1 MPRPRRFVA
10 GSVLA
15 LLAICLLVAC
25 RPWGRGRDA
34 AGCIVGE
41 NLVGGIAEPAALERV
56 IPVRKK
62 AWEAALGGERAA
74 RPSVLARLVGWPAP
88 APRVDGRALPADDSA
103 FAWQVARDTW
113 RGLEGLTDRENR
125 LPIDHVHLEPLDP
138 DVPAVGDYT
147 SVATVGLV
155 MTALVGATELG
166 LVGRA
171 EAVARLTALFDTLE
185 RLETHAGLF
194 FNYYDTTSLER
205 TSNLLSFVDTAWL
218 TAGLLVVR
226 QTFPE
231 LAPRATALVD
241 RGDWR
246 LFYDPAAGL
255 MYHGWWVKPGGPSRY
270 HYGVLY
276 AESRLGSL
284 IAIGK
289 GDAPEAHWFR
299 MARTFPEACDWQ
311 TQAPRHRHEKTVRG
325 HTFFGGYYE
334 WRDVDYVPSWGG
346 SMFEALMPALFLDE
360 ALHAPQSLG
369 ANARAHVAVQRRYA
383 TGDLGYP
390 AWGLSPSLRP
400 ASDGYGEYGV
410 RALGMIGYPIGALA
424 PYASALALVVE
435 PAAALANL
443 RTLAKRWDAWGDWGF
458 YDAVDPSSGAV
469 ARSYLTLDQAMT
481 FIALANHLCGG
492 CLQQR
497 FAADPIVARALPI
510 IGAERFFD

>member
-1 MPRPRRFVA
+1 MPRPRRFGA
-10 GSVLA
+10 DFGLA
-15 LLAICLLVAC
+15 LVAVSLLAAC
-25 RPWGRGRDA
+25 PLGRGRD
-34 AGCIVGE
+34 GTVCPIGE
-41 NLVGGIAEPAALERV
+41 DLVGGVAEPAALEPV

-74 RPSVLARLVGWPAP
+74 RPAVRARLVGWPAP
-88 APRVDGRALPADDSA
+88 APRVDGRALPADPTA

-113 RGLEGLTDRENR
+113 RGLEGLTDRVHH
-125 LPIDHVHLEPLDP
+125 LPVDHVHLAPLDP
-138 DVPAVGDYT
+138 DVPPVGDYT
-147 SVATVGLV
+147 NVTTVGLV
-155 MTALVGATELG
+155 MTALAGATELG

-171 EAVARLTALFDTLE
+171 EAGARLAALLDTLD

-194 FNYYDTTSLER
+194 FNYYATTSLER

-231 LAPRATALVD
+231 LAARATALVD

-255 MYHGWWVKPGGPSRY
+255 MYHGWWVKAGGPSRY

-289 GDAPEAHWFR
+289 GDVPEAHWFR
-299 MARTFPEACDWQ
+299 MARTFPAACGWQ
-311 TQAPRHRHEKTVRG
+311 TQPPRGRHLKTVRG
-325 HTFFGGYYE
+325 HTFFGGHYA
-334 WRDVDYVPSWGG
+334 WRDVEYVPSWGG
-346 SMFEALMPALFLDE
+346 SMFEALMPTLVLDE
-360 ALHAPQSLG
+360 ASYAPASLG
-369 ANARAHVAVQRRYA
+369 SNARAHVAVQRRQA

-400 ASDGYGEYGV
+400 TGDGYGEFGV
-410 RALGMIGYPIGALA
+410 RALGMLGYPAGAITPHAAALA
-424 PYASALALVVE
+424 VTIE

-443 RTLAKRWDAWGDWGF
+443 RAMAARWDVWGDWGF
-458 YDAVDPSSGAV
+458 YDAVDPATGAV
-469 ARSYLTLDQAMT
+469 ARSYLTLNQAMT
-481 FIALANHLCGG
+481 FIALANHLCRG
-492 CLQQR
+492 CVQQR
-497 FAADPIVARALPI
+497 FAADPIVQPALPV
-510 IGAERFFD
+510 IGAERFLD